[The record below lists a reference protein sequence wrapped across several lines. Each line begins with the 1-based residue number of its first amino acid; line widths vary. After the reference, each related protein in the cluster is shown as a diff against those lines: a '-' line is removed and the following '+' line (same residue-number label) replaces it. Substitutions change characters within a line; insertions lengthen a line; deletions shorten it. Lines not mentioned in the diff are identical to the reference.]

1 MMNSMYAL
9 NMSGNIYANTAGIN
23 GGNVHQSFK
32 NKYGVGYE
40 DFNSQPYAQ
49 PYPTAVIPRTPETP
63 LQKSWFGRLI
73 RKLYSI

>member
-1 MMNSMYAL
+1 MINSMYAL
-9 NMSGNIYANTAGIN
+9 NMSGNIYANTAGMN

-49 PYPTAVIPRTPETP
+49 PYPMAIIPRKPESP
-63 LQKSWFGRLI
+63 CQESAFCRFLKRCFG
-73 RKLYSI
+73 